1 MDIVLNVLV
10 NLLFAYF
17 LTIFN
22 FNIFILNIINK
33 IFNTSFTTEHYYFA
47 FIILSLIE
55 ELYFFLKTIT
65 PW

>member
-33 IFNTSFTTEHYYFA
+33 IFNTSFTTEHYYFV